1 MSFKSA
7 DMELR
12 IDCQIV
18 TFYPDATSKLATKI
32 MEVVRAEL
40 KNIGREEDFLV
51 GWIRVTMGED
61 K

>member
-18 TFYPDATSKLATKI
+18 TFYPDATSKLTTKI
-32 MEVVRAEL
+32 LDVVRAEL
-40 KNIGREEDFLV
+40 KKLGRE
-51 GWIRVTMGED
+51 
-61 K
+61 